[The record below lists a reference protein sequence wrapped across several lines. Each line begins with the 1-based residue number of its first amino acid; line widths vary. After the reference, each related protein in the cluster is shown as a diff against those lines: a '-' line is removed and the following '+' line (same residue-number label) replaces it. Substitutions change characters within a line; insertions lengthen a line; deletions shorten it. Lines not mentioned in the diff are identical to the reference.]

1 MQAVAAN
8 GAHTRILFAGPE
20 LFDLMVSQA
29 ASTRPRTISSSNRN
43 PIHGSLNS
51 NRTQFYSSPAPS
63 PYNIDIS
70 KDMTRLQRLQF
81 AQLNHLEDLNVSSF
95 PVPSGTKKDNDLF
108 FKFFESLPTSL
119 QSLAIARSD
128 LVEQENAGR
137 GTLDE
142 IGTKRQGPLH
152 RLTRMELDRP
162 SDFSAKVLQCVF
174 KASPALEALKINGTD
189 KGGLSY
195 PTMVEC
201 IPQFCPRLKELSFT
215 NAHMSGSRN
224 GVSSILSAMVADT
237 IEMVHMDESEWDKSS
252 KLVERA
258 LLRYSSSLRDIR
270 FKDCAVLAGETVGS
284 ILGTCTRLERL
295 DIKQGQQQI
304 LDMGLNDV
312 VHASWV
318 CSRLTH
324 LSLVVRYEP
333 FQNTSNFQ
341 GDFTMSKMDKRQW
354 RLWQDLCERIG
365 SLMALQ
371 DLSLQLA
378 TSGAEKDQKTFSGF
392 LALED
397 KGTGRPGFLNELKGL
412 SQLRV
417 LHGPFT
423 LDLPEMVATFGLREA
438 RWIVKNWPK
447 LKKIQL
453 MRSKDDLPAFYQE
466 RPALAWLKEQRPAMK
481 FY

>member
-1 MQAVAAN
+1 MILRARKEVYTFIHAV
-8 GAHTRILFAGPE
+8 
-20 LFDLMVSQA
+20 
-29 ASTRPRTISSSNRN
+29 
-43 PIHGSLNS
+43 
-51 NRTQFYSSPAPS
+51 
-63 PYNIDIS
+63 
-70 KDMTRLQRLQF
+70 
-81 AQLNHLEDLNVSSF
+81 AQLNHLEELSVSSF
-95 PVPSGTKKDNDLF
+95 PVPSATKKDNDLF
-108 FKFFESLPTSL
+108 FKFFESLSTSL

-142 IGTKRQGPLH
+142 TGTKRQGPLD

-215 NAHMSGSRN
+215 NAHMSGSRD

-237 IEMVHMDESEWDKSS
+237 IEM
-252 KLVERA
+252 
-258 LLRYSSSLRDIR
+258 
-270 FKDCAVLAGETVGS
+270 DCAVLAGETVGS
-284 ILGTCTRLERL
+284 ILRTCTRLERL
-295 DIKQGQQQI
+295 DIKQGQQQL
-304 LDMGLNDV
+304 LDTRLNDV
-312 VHASWV
+312 VHASRV

-333 FQNTSNFQ
+333 FQNTSYFQ
-341 GDFTMSKMDKRQW
+341 GDFTMSKMDRRQW
-354 RLWQDLCERIG
+354 RLWQDICERIG

-423 LDLPEMVATFGLREA
+423 LDLPEMAATFGLREV
-438 RWIVKNWPK
+438 RWIVESWPK

-453 MRSKDDLPAFYQE
+453 MRSRDDLPAFYQE
-466 RPALAWLKEQRPAMK
+466 RPALAWLKEQRPAIK